1 MPKTRSHILAIIFS
15 AALSFF
21 LIFPSWYSGHLIG
34 HPALDV
40 WSHAWGMD
48 WFSSSIR
55 KGVFPWYVDG
65 VAWPQNRILWYI
77 DPIGA
82 LVFTPFSWFLGP
94 ITSYN
99 LLIALQIFLL
109 GWATWLFA
117 QTQKS
122 KGWLAMT
129 ILCTSPY
136 LMGEYWN
143 GVIEAG
149 WLALIPFAGY
159 LAGRSSKYTG
169 ILVGLAALGT
179 PYHGVSAALL
189 VTTIILGHRT
199 QSWGIRLRRLV
210 VAGALALLVAIPHI
224 ILLRLSFHG
233 ELSFVN
239 RSIYE
244 GYNPALL
251 ISNAIDP
258 SAFFTQG
265 DFWTQ
270 KINNTRLGVP
280 WHKTPYLGWLAIG
293 GSLALLIFRTR
304 KAILWLPVLI
314 GISFTLGVFLWH
326 DGQWV
331 VAPNGGYYQLPLA
344 YLAQWVPVPV
354 DHPMRFVGIAL
365 CGLALMSDRFFGKFG
380 WLLCG
385 LVVYENLYLA
395 PNSWPLPHTDAQ
407 LPDVYKRLPND
418 GSAILDLPADLGVGN
433 HTNRYLFWQRL
444 HQHPIP
450 WSNKVSAM
458 GVASKNPAVI
468 SWAALS
474 GDVTGYIEG
483 LDPNATITQKTL
495 QKENYSTIILHLDL
509 LKNTQEIRKYE
520 TINSIFGQPQ
530 KSQSVWVWKV
540 PTNHS
545 TLNSK

>member
-1 MPKTRSHILAIIFS
+1 MFSLPKSKPHYLAILVS
-15 AALSFF
+15 VGLAMLVVV
-21 LIFPSWYSGHLIG
+21 PSWETGHLIG

-48 WFSSSIR
+48 WFSSSLR
-55 KGVFPWYVDG
+55 KGTFPWYVDG
-65 VAWPQNRILWYI
+65 AAWPQHRILWYI

-82 LVFTPFSWFLGP
+82 IIFTPFSWFFGP
-94 ITSYN
+94 IISYN
-99 LLIALQIFLL
+99 LLIALQVFLL
-109 GWATWLFA
+109 GWGTWLFA
-117 QTQKS
+117 RTQKGE
-122 KGWLAMT
+122 GWLAMT

-149 WLALIPFAGY
+149 WLAPIPFAGY
-159 LAGRSSKYTG
+159 LAARSSRYTG
-169 ILVGLAALGT
+169 IMVGIAALGT

-189 VTTIILGHRT
+189 VTTIILSTGR

-210 VAGALALLVAIPHI
+210 IAGILAIIITLPHL

-239 RSIYE
+239 RSVYE

-251 ISNAIDP
+251 ISNAVDP
-258 SAFFTQG
+258 IAFIQQG

-280 WHKTPYLGWLAIG
+280 WHKTPYLGWVALI
-293 GSLALLIFRTR
+293 GSLGLLVFRIR
-304 KAILWLPVLI
+304 SAILWLPVLV
-314 GISFTLGVFLWH
+314 GITCTLGIFLWH
-326 DGQWV
+326 DGRWV
-331 VAPNGGYYQLPLA
+331 TTANGGYYQLPLS
-344 YLAQWVPVPV
+344 YIAQLIPMPV

-365 CGLALMSDRFFGKFG
+365 CGLAIMSDRFFGKWG
-380 WLLCG
+380 WLLSS
-385 LVVYENLYLA
+385 LVLFENLYRA
-395 PNSWPLPHTDAQ
+395 PSSWPLPHADA
-407 LPDVYKRLPND
+407 RLPEIYTQIPKDN
-418 GSAILDLPADLGVGN
+418 SAILDLPADLGAGN
-433 HTNRYLFWQRL
+433 HTNRFLFWQRL
-444 HQHPIP
+444 HHHPIP

-468 SWAALS
+468 RWAALS

-483 LDPNATITQKTL
+483 LDPNAIINAQTL

-509 LKNTQEIRKYE
+509 LKNTQEVKKYR
-520 TINSIFGQPQ
+520 TISTIFGQPQ
-530 KSQSVWVWKV
+530 KYPNAWIWRI
-540 PTNHS
+540 PTD
-545 TLNSK
+545 SKE